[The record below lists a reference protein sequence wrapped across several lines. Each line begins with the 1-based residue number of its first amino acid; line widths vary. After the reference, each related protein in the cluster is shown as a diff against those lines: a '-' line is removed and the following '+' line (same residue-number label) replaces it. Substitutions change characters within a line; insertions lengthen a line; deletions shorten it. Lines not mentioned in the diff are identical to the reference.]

1 MFRNKKKRKKKMP
14 LTMLV
19 LIPVSHFLNFLRN
32 NSIFDNHDKLEY
44 YNDTLASFS
53 TSLILN

>member
-1 MFRNKKKRKKKMP
+1 MP